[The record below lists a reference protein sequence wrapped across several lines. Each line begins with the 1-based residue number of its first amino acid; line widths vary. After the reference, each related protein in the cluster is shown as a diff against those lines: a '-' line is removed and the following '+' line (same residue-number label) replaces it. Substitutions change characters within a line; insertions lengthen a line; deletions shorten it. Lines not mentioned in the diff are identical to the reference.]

1 MYLAIITIV
10 SACASY
16 KAKYADKAS
25 PKTIQTD
32 KELMHSF
39 YLIGDAGNAEMGQTT
54 PTLTYFQKELA
65 KATKNAT
72 TLFLGDNIY
81 PYGIPS
87 KKHKDRALA
96 EHRLQTQIDA
106 LQDFKGKTI
115 FIPGNHDW
123 YNGVETSRKNG

>member
-32 KELMHSF
+32 KELIHSF
-39 YLIGDAGNAEMGQTT
+39 YLIGDAGNAEMGQNT

-65 KATKNAT
+65 KATK
-72 TLFLGDNIY
+72 GSI
-81 PYGIPS
+81 
-87 KKHKDRALA
+87 
-96 EHRLQTQIDA
+96 Q
-106 LQDFKGKTI
+106 
-115 FIPGNHDW
+115 
-123 YNGVETSRKNG
+123 